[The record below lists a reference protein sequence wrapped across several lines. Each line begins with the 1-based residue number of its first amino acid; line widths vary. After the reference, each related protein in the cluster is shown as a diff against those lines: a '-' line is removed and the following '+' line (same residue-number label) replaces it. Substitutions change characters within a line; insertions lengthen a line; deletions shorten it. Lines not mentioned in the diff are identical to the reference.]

1 MDGSSK
7 ALKADSATTAREL
20 CDLLA
25 EKINLS
31 DKFGFSLYIALFDK
45 VSSLGSGM
53 DHVMDAISQC
63 EQYAKEQGTLE
74 KIAPWRLF
82 FRKEIFAP
90 WHSPQE
96 DGVATNL
103 IYQQVVRGIKFGEY
117 RCEKGNPLF
126 PLFRRGCS
134 PEFDID
140 DDLAMIAAQQYYI
153 EYGQELHVDR
163 LRELLQHYIPDNQL
177 VQNKAT
183 ERWLQIIIHAHK
195 RHFNNPKDAVSVLRV
210 KEDVV
215 NYARFKWPLL
225 FSRFYEAYK
234 FSGPTLPKNEVIIA
248 VNWTGVYVIDDQE
261 QVLLELSFPEITQV
275 LSSKSSSRQ
284 QSNSFTIITIKNDE
298 YTFTSN
304 NADDIR
310 DLVINF
316 LDGLKQKS
324 KYVVVIQDFDPSG
337 AGLILRRGD
346 LITVEEESRTNSTG
360 TLTGY
365 NERTGSTGEFPSD
378 CVYILPTLSKP
389 PQDILQIF
397 ALQWTDINQQQAQN
411 DHLFSG
417 ISANGNSSNGEF
429 LPEQGYTLEKYAE
442 TNFRLPPKR
451 TWSNTFARRGG
462 VNTNGDRLWAFQ
474 KEPLR
479 QPLLKKLQ
487 EKLELSEEACSCFMN
502 ILKYMGDYQTGLRR
516 RATNELTDGIFDP
529 ALKHVRIATRMS
541 WSMGRTCHRFSRKFS
556 KMKSIVKSSNSWRR
570 MAIKR
575 ANPVVGNWCGWPVVV
590 LHPVLCYWKKWISF
604 FARVNIN

>member
-1 MDGSSK
+1 
-7 ALKADSATTAREL
+7 
-20 CDLLA
+20 
-25 EKINLS
+25 
-31 DKFGFSLYIALFDK
+31 
-45 VSSLGSGM
+45 
-53 DHVMDAISQC
+53 
-63 EQYAKEQGTLE
+63 
-74 KIAPWRLF
+74 
-82 FRKEIFAP
+82 
-90 WHSPQE
+90 
-96 DGVATNL
+96 
-103 IYQQVVRGIKFGEY
+103 
-117 RCEKGNPLF
+117 
-126 PLFRRGCS
+126 
-134 PEFDID
+134 
-140 DDLAMIAAQQYYI
+140 MIAAQQYFI

-183 ERWLQIIIHAHK
+183 ERWLQLIMHAHK
-195 RHFNNPKDAVSVLRV
+195 RHFSNPKDSVSVLRV

-275 LSSKSSSRQ
+275 LSSKSSARQ
-284 QSNSFTIITIKNDE
+284 QSNSFTIVTIKNDE

-316 LDGLKQKS
+316 LEGLKQKS
-324 KYVVVIQDFDPSG
+324 KYVVVIQDFDPSNG
-337 AGLILRRGD
+337 PGLAIRRGD
-346 LITVEEESRTNSTG
+346 LITLEEDCRSNSSG
-360 TLTGY
+360 TFFGY
-365 NERTGSTGEFPSD
+365 NERTGSTGEFPSE

-397 ALQWTDINQQQAQN
+397 ALQWTDINQQSNN

-417 ISANGNSSNGEF
+417 LSVNGNSNNGEF

-451 TWSNTFARRGG
+451 TWSNTFARRGA
-462 VNTNGDRLWAFQ
+462 VPNSADRLWAFQ

-487 EKLELSEEACSCFMN
+487 EKIELSEEACSCFMN

-516 RATNELTDGIFDP
+516 RATNELTDAIFDP
-529 ALKHVRIATRMS
+529 ALKNVRLALIR
-541 WSMGRTCHRFSRKFS
+541 WFGIGNRFCFSFDVFRKF
-556 KMKSIVKSSNSWRR
+556 
-570 MAIKR
+570 
-575 ANPVVGNWCGWPVVV
+575 
-590 LHPVLCYWKKWISF
+590 
-604 FARVNIN
+604 

>member
-1 MDGSSK
+1 VSSNLTIEK
-7 ALKADSATTAREL
+7 TTK
-20 CDLLA
+20 D
-25 EKINLS
+25 LS
-31 DKFGFSLYIALFDK
+31 DWILLLIIKSI
-45 VSSLGSGM
+45 
-53 DHVMDAISQC
+53 
-63 EQYAKEQGTLE
+63 
-74 KIAPWRLF
+74 
-82 FRKEIFAP
+82 
-90 WHSPQE
+90 
-96 DGVATNL
+96 L
-103 IYQQVVRGIKFGEY
+103 IY
-117 RCEKGNPLF
+117 
-126 PLFRRGCS
+126 
-134 PEFDID
+134 ID

-153 EYGQELHVDR
+153 EYGPDMHIDR
-163 LRELLQHYIPDNQL
+163 LRELLPHYIPDNQL

-183 ERWLQIIIHAHK
+183 ERWLQIVIHTHK
-195 RHFNNPKDAVSVLRV
+195 RYFSNSKESIPVLRV

-275 LSSKSSSRQ
+275 LSSKSSLRQ

-316 LDGLKQKS
+316 LEGLKRKS
-324 KYVVVIQDFDPSG
+324 KYVVVIQDFEPSG
-337 AGLILRRGD
+337 AGLAIRRGD
-346 LITVEEESRTNSTG
+346 LITLEDDSRSNSMG
-360 TLTGY
+360 YLFGY
-365 NERTGSTGEFPSD
+365 NERTGATGEFPSE

-389 PQDILQIF
+389 PQEILHIF
-397 ALQWTDINQQQAQN
+397 ALQWTDANQQQAQN
-411 DHLFSG
+411 EHLFSG
-417 ISANGNSSNGEF
+417 LSVSGNNNGEF

-462 VNTNGDRLWAFQ
+462 MNNNGDRLWAFQ

-487 EKLELSEEACSCFMN
+487 EKLELSEEACACFMN

-516 RATNELTDGIFDP
+516 RATNELTDAIFDP
-529 ALKHVRIATRMS
+529 ALKHVGFLEYFIGTRAPNGS
-541 WSMGRTCHRFSRKFS
+541 TIVLTAIR
-556 KMKSIVKSSNSWRR
+556 MK
-570 MAIKR
+570 
-575 ANPVVGNWCGWPVVV
+575 
-590 LHPVLCYWKKWISF
+590 Y
-604 FARVNIN
+604 

>member
-1 MDGSSK
+1 M
-7 ALKADSATTAREL
+7 ARL
-20 CDLLA
+20 N
-25 EKINLS
+25 KNS
-31 DKFGFSLYIALFDK
+31 
-45 VSSLGSGM
+45 
-53 DHVMDAISQC
+53 
-63 EQYAKEQGTLE
+63 
-74 KIAPWRLF
+74 
-82 FRKEIFAP
+82 
-90 WHSPQE
+90 
-96 DGVATNL
+96 
-103 IYQQVVRGIKFGEY
+103 
-117 RCEKGNPLF
+117 
-126 PLFRRGCS
+126 
-134 PEFDID
+134 FDID

-153 EYGQELHVDR
+153 EYGQEMHIDR
-163 LRELLQHYIPDNQL
+163 LRELLPHYIPDNQL

-195 RHFNNPKDAVSVLRV
+195 RHFNNSKDSASVLRV

-275 LSSKSSSRQ
+275 LSSKSSARQ

-316 LDGLKQKS
+316 LDGLKRKS

-337 AGLILRRGD
+337 SGLAIRRGD
-346 LITVEEESRTNSTG
+346 LITLEEDSRTNQTG
-360 TLTGY
+360 TFSGY
-365 NERTGSTGEFPSD
+365 NERTGSTGEFPSE

-411 DHLFSG
+411 EHLFSL
-417 ISANGNSSNGEF
+417 NGNNNGEF

-442 TNFRLPPKR
+442 TNFRSPSKR
-451 TWSNTFARRGG
+451 TWSNTFTRRSGM
-462 VNTNGDRLWAFQ
+462 NNNGDRLWAFQ

-516 RATNELTDGIFDP
+516 RATNELTDAIFDP
-529 ALKHVRIATRMS
+529 ALKHVRHSHENSHDIY
-541 WSMGRTCHRFSRKFS
+541 
-556 KMKSIVKSSNSWRR
+556 IV
-570 MAIKR
+570 
-575 ANPVVGNWCGWPVVV
+575 
-590 LHPVLCYWKKWISF
+590 LL
-604 FARVNIN
+604 